1 MRGEGEG
8 RTELL
13 GERVAGLVV
22 PMAEGDMDTRGV
34 REPVCDE
41 DRHRVVVT
49 DTVRVV
55 IWVVGIPD
63 LLPVWEA
70 ERQREMVMDTVRLA
84 KRVVAAGEWDP
95 DTEKVATLDVALGV
109 EEEDTAGDRD
119 LCTLLEMLKVA
130 ALVEA
135 MGVLDRLPIM
145 LRVAGW
151 VEAIGLR
158 VKEGNLLIVAG
169 WVEAMGLRVSD
180 AIIVT
185 EATRVEGM
193 PVRERETAPVRLLV
207 AEAMVDGEAPRVVA
221 KGVGVKDGR
230 GLREASRVVAPGV
243 REIVTE
249 TLLVRVPEEH
259 REPDTVVERVRDFVT
274 VGVGVEGKHAT
285 ALGMYV

>member
-1 MRGEGEG
+1 MRGEVEG
-8 RTELL
+8 KIDPL

-22 PMAEGDMDTRGV
+22 PMAEGDMETRGV
-34 REPVCDE
+34 REPVLDE
-41 DRHRVVVT
+41 ERHRVVVT

-55 IWVVGIPD
+55 IWVVGMPD
-63 LLPVWEA
+63 LEPDREE

-84 KRVVAAGEWDP
+84 KRVVAAGERDP

-109 EEEDTAGDRD
+109 EEEDFAVDRD
-119 LCTLLEMLKVA
+119 LSTLLEVLKVA

-135 MGVLDRLPIM
+135 MGVLDRLPMM
-145 LRVAGW
+145 LRVAAC
-151 VEAIGLR
+151 VEAMGLR

-207 AEAMVDGEAPRVVA
+207 ADAMVDGVA
-221 KGVGVKDGR
+221 
-230 GLREASRVVAPGV
+230 LRVVAPGV
-243 REIVTE
+243 RDFVIE

-259 REPDTVVERVRDFVT
+259 REAETVVERVRDLVT